1 MTYYIDK
8 RDILFNVFEFIDID
22 KVFALERYKGFT
34 RDDARMLVDASEKLA
49 KEVLDPINAS
59 GDKEGCRFE
68 NGKVYT
74 PKGYKEAWNRYAEQ
88 GWIGAAGS
96 PEYGGQGIPGTVGI
110 ACGEIAIGAAT
121 AFTMYPGLTGATA
134 HLLEEEA
141 SEEVRRL
148 YVEKMYSGQWAGVM
162 VLTEP
167 QAGSAVGDIK
177 TKARKDGNSYLL
189 NGTKIFISGGEQDLT
204 ENIIHVLLA
213 RTEGAPPGIKG
224 LSLFVAPKYLVNPDG
239 SLGPFNNITCSGIEH
254 KMGIRGSATCTIHYG
269 DDGPCRA
276 HLIGEE
282 CQGINIMFK
291 LMNHARIGCGLQ
303 GLAQASSAHQH
314 ALRYAAER
322 IQGTRLE
329 DFRNPEA
336 PRVPIIEHP
345 DVRRMLML
353 QKSLVHG
360 IRAILYTAA
369 FLLDI
374 SKGLADGEEKERAQ
388 DLVELFT
395 PIAKAYSTDFGFEC
409 CRLAVQIYGGYGFSE
424 EYPVAQL
431 LRDSKIASIYEGTNG
446 IQALDLLGRKVSYK
460 GGRLFMRFVEDINR
474 FVDAPAHHSWL
485 AERLDRLSAARD
497 ILVKT
502 TMHLGQA
509 GIGGDIKYPAL
520 YATPY
525 LEMFGHVLAAFL
537 LLQQA
542 EIACNKLE
550 GLYKEHGCNTLEDKH
565 KLDTENYDARFYR
578 SKLYTVD
585 FFLTNILP
593 AITGLQETI
602 TSGDRSPLDVDLF
615 IDET

>member
-1 MTYYIDK
+1 MAYSIDK
-8 RDILFNVFEFIDID
+8 RDILFTLFEWIDID
-22 KVFALERYKGFT
+22 RILALDPYRGFT
-34 RDDARMLVDASEKLA
+34 REDARMLIDASEKLA

-74 PKGYKEAWNRYAEQ
+74 PKGYKEAWRRYAEQ

-96 PEYGGQGIPGTVGI
+96 PEYGGQGIPGSVGI
-110 ACGEIAIGAAT
+110 ACGEIAVGACT

-141 SEEVRRL
+141 SEEVRNL

-177 TKARKDGNSYLL
+177 TRAKKQGDTYLL

-204 ENIIHVLLA
+204 ENIVHVLLA

-269 DDGPCRA
+269 DEGPCRA
-276 HLIGEE
+276 HLIGQE

-303 GLAQASSAHQH
+303 GLAQGASAHQYS
-314 ALRYAAER
+314 LKYAAER

-329 DFRNPEA
+329 DFRDPAA
-336 PRVPIIEHP
+336 PRVAIIEHP
-345 DVRRMLML
+345 DVRRMLMI
-353 QKSLVHG
+353 QKSLVEG

-369 FLLDI
+369 YLLDL
-374 SKGLADGEEKERAQ
+374 SRGSAHEEERERAQ

-460 GGRLFMRFVEDINR
+460 GGRLFMRFIEELNR
-474 FVDAPAHHSWL
+474 FVADSKGHPWL
-485 AERLDRLSAARD
+485 ESRAGRLEAARD

-509 GIGGDIKYPAL
+509 GMGGDIKYPAL

-542 EIACNKLE
+542 RVAHDKLKVLFDENNCNSSESQAKL
-550 GLYKEHGCNTLEDKH
+550 CQS
-565 KLDTENYDARFYR
+565 NYDAKFYKA
-578 SKLYTVD
+578 KLATTD

-593 AITGLQETI
+593 AIEGLEETI
-602 TSGDRSPLDVDLF
+602 LSGDRSALEIGFEL
-615 IDET
+615 ESA